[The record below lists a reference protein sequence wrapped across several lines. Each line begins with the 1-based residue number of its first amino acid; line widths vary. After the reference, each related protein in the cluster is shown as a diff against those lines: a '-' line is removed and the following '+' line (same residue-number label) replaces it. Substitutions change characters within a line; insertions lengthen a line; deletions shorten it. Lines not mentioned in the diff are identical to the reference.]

1 MAKRTKYAGANYDD
15 DEKPIEIANDD
26 FQDHEEVTR
35 NNQRIAQERAARP
48 NITTKPIGEEWNE
61 SEVKAIEAA
70 AEAKR
75 TQDAMKERVASAQK
89 ALGIYKPTKEERAAE
104 QREAWDQHLLNT
116 DERIE
121 NMRQNEEDRR
131 DRWHSQLEDA
141 RDRRIKS
148 VMKIA
153 AAEPGRY
160 GGIAHKAAVDYLQRE
175 EAARRFDTEQETTR
189 KVSENEMNGKINY
202 GKGAAEVKA
211 GADITMNKNEWET
224 RAKIAEQEAAAKKYL
239 AEQDAATRKYGI
251 DAEHGKIGEDGK
263 VTPGSRERTAQIQ
276 GESEVQKQE
285 AANKGLL
292 AQAEITRQN
301 KEKELATQ
309 IEKAQIAAGG
319 KADSAKIASHA
330 KIISAAL
337 QGGAL
342 QNKDAGT
349 VLAELAEQYKNDP
362 EMLSSIKS
370 AGGGQQQQQQKP
382 KEGDRMKFD
391 DGWATFVPGKGW
403 VKDAQ

>member
-1 MAKRTKYAGANYDD
+1 MAKNYAEMSTEELQKLAEDQKNRRAAIRELAQSGADPSILSSLGGADRQAFLKEREQKRVDD
-15 DEKPIEIANDD
+15 WHAANDKARATRMKGILGEEGGRYSPVTIANARKYL
-26 FQDHEEVTR
+26 EENGYGQEGERRRQFDVT
-35 NNQRIAQERAARP
+35 N
-48 NITTKPIGEEWNE
+48 
-61 SEVKAIEAA
+61 
-70 AEAKR
+70 
-75 TQDAMKERVASAQK
+75 
-89 ALGIYKPTKEERAAE
+89 
-104 QREAWDQHLLNT
+104 
-116 DERIE
+116 
-121 NMRQNEEDRR
+121 
-131 DRWHSQLEDA
+131 
-141 RDRRIKS
+141 
-148 VMKIA
+148 
-153 AAEPGRY
+153 
-160 GGIAHKAAVDYLQRE
+160 
-175 EAARRFDTEQETTR
+175 ETTR

-211 GADITMNKNEWET
+211 GADVTMNKNEWET
-224 RAKIAEQEAAAKKYL
+224 RAKIAEQEAAARKYI
-239 AEQDAATRKYGI
+239 ADQDAATRKYGI

-370 AGGGQQQQQQKP
+370 AGSGQQQQPQIPGYSPEKVAELQKRGY
-382 KEGDRMKFD
+382 KW
-391 DGWATFVPGKGW
+391 DGKQW
-403 VKDAQ
+403 VKPE

>member
-1 MAKRTKYAGANYDD
+1 MAKNYAEMDTEELKALAEEQKQRQAALSQLARSDPSAMKAMTAS
-15 DEKPIEIANDD
+15 ERVD
-26 FQDHEEVTR
+26 FM
-35 NNQRIAQERAARP
+35 NQRNQERTDAWHAANAAAR
-48 NITTKPIGEEWNE
+48 
-61 SEVKAIEAA
+61 
-70 AEAKR
+70 
-75 TQDAMKERVASAQK
+75 ERRLSSV
-89 ALGIYKPTKEERAAE
+89 E
-104 QREAWDQHLLNT
+104 QIA
-116 DERIE
+116 
-121 NMRQNEEDRR
+121 
-131 DRWHSQLEDA
+131 A
-141 RDRRIKS
+141 RDR
-148 VMKIA
+148 
-153 AAEPGRY
+153 GRY
-160 GGIAHKAAVDYLQRE
+160 SATQVKAAVDWLNQSERN
-175 EAARRFDTEQETTR
+175 RRFDEEQKTTR
-189 KVSENEMNGKINY
+189 TESENRKLGMIGQGKE
-202 GKGAAEVKA
+202 AAEA
-211 GADITMNKNEWET
+211 HANAQLEA
-224 RAKIAEQEAAAKKYL
+224 AKLEHGWDQENYVDGKWVTTHHQGSRERIAEQEAAAKKYL
-239 AEQDAATRKYGI
+239 AEQGAAAQKYGI

-276 GESEVQKQE
+276 GESEIQKQE

-370 AGGGQQQQQQKP
+370 AGSGQQQQPQIPGYSPEKVAELQKRGY
-382 KEGDRMKFD
+382 KW
-391 DGWATFVPGKGW
+391 DGKQW
-403 VKDAQ
+403 VKPE

>member
-75 TQDAMKERVASAQK
+75 AQDAMKERVASAQK

-104 QREAWDQHLLNT
+104 QREAWNQHLRNT
-116 DERIE
+116 DERIKT
-121 NMRQNEEDRR
+121 MRQNEEDRR

-141 RDRRIKS
+141 RDRRLKS

-189 KVSENEMNGKINY
+189 KISENEMNGKINY

-211 GADITMNKNEWET
+211 GADVTMNKNEWET
-224 RAKIAEQEAAAKKYL
+224 RAKIAEQEAAARKYL
-239 AEQDAATRKYGI
+239 ADQDAATRKYGI

-276 GESEVQKQE
+276 GQDQLRIEQE
-285 AANKGLL
+285 RGKTAL
-292 AQAEITRQN
+292 AQTEIQSLNAQLDR
-301 KEKELATQ
+301 ESRERV
-309 IEKAQIAAGG
+309 AQITASG
-319 KADSAKIASHA
+319 KYDSAKVISAAKTIQAALLNVTDPNERA
-330 KIISAAL
+330 KIIAKYKED
-337 QGGAL
+337 
-342 QNKDAGT
+342 NKD
-349 VLAELAEQYKNDP
+349 DP
-362 EMLSSIKS
+362 AAIAAADAL
-370 AGGGQQQQQQKP
+370 GGGGTEQFA
-382 KEGDRMKFD
+382 R
-391 DGWATFVPGKGW
+391 
-403 VKDAQ
+403 

>member
-1 MAKRTKYAGANYDD
+1 MAKIY
-15 DEKPIEIANDD
+15 DEKEIEDLERQATLKQRQDAAMKILEPEKPDPVAAMREREAQRRTNWHKSNMDARARRLEGMVATEAGRYNPQQQAAALKWLEGNGYGQEGERRRQFDETQRTEREKAEWEAEGKIGYGSDAASIQSAANKEIAK
-26 FQDHEEVTR
+26 T
-35 NNQRIAQERAARP
+35 
-48 NITTKPIGEEWNE
+48 EW
-61 SEVKAIEAA
+61 
-70 AEAKR
+70 
-75 TQDAMKERVASAQK
+75 
-89 ALGIYKPTKEERAAE
+89 GTKE
-104 QREAWDQHLLNT
+104 
-116 DERIE
+116 
-121 NMRQNEEDRR
+121 
-131 DRWHSQLEDA
+131 
-141 RDRRIKS
+141 
-148 VMKIA
+148 KIA
-153 AAEPGRY
+153 
-160 GGIAHKAAVDYLQRE
+160 
-175 EAARRFDTEQETTR
+175 
-189 KVSENEMNGKINY
+189 
-202 GKGAAEVKA
+202 KGE
-211 GADITMNKNEWET
+211 I
-224 RAKIAEQEAAAKKYL
+224 AAKKWL
-239 AEQDAATRKYGI
+239 GTTESKDRRYGI

-342 QNKDAGT
+342 QSKDAGT

-370 AGGGQQQQQQKP
+370 AGGGQQQQPQIPGYSPEKVAELQKRGY
-382 KEGDRMKFD
+382 KW
-391 DGWATFVPGKGW
+391 DGKQW
-403 VKDAQ
+403 VKPE

>member
-1 MAKRTKYAGANYDD
+1 MAKNYAGMDTEELKALAEEQKQRQAALNQLARSDPSAMKAMTASERVD
-15 DEKPIEIANDD
+15 FLNQRNQERTNDWHAANDK
-26 FQDHEEVTR
+26 
-35 NNQRIAQERAARP
+35 ARADRLKGMLGAEGGRYSP
-48 NITTKPIGEEWNE
+48 
-61 SEVKAIEAA
+61 VAI
-70 AEAKR
+70 
-75 TQDAMKERVASAQK
+75 ASARK
-89 ALGIYKPTKEERAAE
+89 YLEENGYGQE
-104 QREAWDQHLLNT
+104 G
-116 DERIE
+116 ERR
-121 NMRQNEEDRR
+121 RQ
-131 DRWHSQLEDA
+131 
-141 RDRRIKS
+141 
-148 VMKIA
+148 
-153 AAEPGRY
+153 
-160 GGIAHKAAVDYLQRE
+160 
-175 EAARRFDTEQETTR
+175 FDVTNETTR

-202 GKGAAEVKA
+202 GLGAAEAKA
-211 GADITMNKNEWET
+211 KGDLDV
-224 RAKIAEQEAAAKKYL
+224 AKLEHGWDDWDYVDGKKVWTHHQGSRERLAEQEAAAKKYL
-239 AEQDAATRKYGI
+239 AETESKDRRYGI

-370 AGGGQQQQQQKP
+370 AGSGQQQQPQIPGYSPEKVAELQKRGY
-382 KEGDRMKFD
+382 KW
-391 DGWATFVPGKGW
+391 DGKQW
-403 VKDAQ
+403 VKPE